1 MSTEYVVPWNP
12 PPAEDATAL
21 MDVLFTAASAL
32 KTQTLA
38 SAYLASPQHSALRAR
53 IEELADEIHGVQ
65 GDVGL
70 RT

>member
-1 MSTEYVVPWNP
+1 MSTDYVVPWNP

-21 MDVLFTAASAL
+21 MDVLFTVASAL

-38 SAYLASPQHSALRAR
+38 SAYLASPQRSALHTR
-53 IEELADEIHGVQ
+53 IRELADEIHGLQ
-65 GDVGL
+65 GDIGL